1 MCTERLGLGFAAR
14 RVFLEDGKEISE
26 AYEIPPDSEVYVS
39 AGENFK
45 DPYKSIKRKSL
56 SIDLVKLLFDSY

>member
-45 DPYKSIKRKSL
+45 DPYKSIKRKS
-56 SIDLVKLLFDSY
+56 